1 MASKYDPLSKH
12 LESLDVSAW
21 QTNFRE
27 IERILGFSLPASARN
42 HRSWWHNNTIGHPQ
56 APAWMDIGWK
66 TADVDMGAGTL
77 VFRRSR
83 SSAHRSGTPAIRAS
97 RVITPLSSMNPNVS
111 SPHAGRPSV
120 IPAKAGI
127 QRGDKITQPAMTT
140 IKRPNRDAL
149 NQALDVYR
157 DAMRTFIIRYLNRF
171 KKEQVEQYIRH
182 SLGGQRYEEF
192 NRRLYQNSNEVEATI
207 DINDF
212 PSLLGNPYRSN
223 IFGQSLKYDRVVED
237 ELRWIVHA
245 RNRAAHPGTQ
255 DLESKYAEIS
265 MSSIATVLGRINA
278 LNERRLVESIKDR
291 LLSILESPQQKSHS
305 ILRAPKSVPLHTRET
320 PVTFDVDRLM
330 SRLSRNRP
338 LFHSEADFQHSI
350 ESLIQETMPSY
361 PVRLMHQLPHEER
374 SMYLDIWLP
383 NDGMAIQLRHATQKL
398 ELDWED
404 VSFELKAHGAQDITR
419 YDFLRD
425 VQRLEHTVARVETC
439 KVGLAILLTN
449 DPLYWKTP
457 HRAGTIDAAFRV
469 HEGRELTGELGWA
482 AHAGAGTTRSREAPI
497 RLQGSYTIR
506 WRDYSKF
513 EGEKYGEF
521 RYLAVAVQ

>member
-1 MASKYDPLSKH
+1 
-12 LESLDVSAW
+12 
-21 QTNFRE
+21 
-27 IERILGFSLPASARN
+27 
-42 HRSWWHNNTIGHPQ
+42 
-56 APAWMDIGWK
+56 
-66 TADVDMGAGTL
+66 
-77 VFRRSR
+77 
-83 SSAHRSGTPAIRAS
+83 
-97 RVITPLSSMNPNVS
+97 
-111 SPHAGRPSV
+111 
-120 IPAKAGI
+120 
-127 QRGDKITQPAMTT
+127 MTT
-140 IKRPNRDAL
+140 IQRPNRNAL

-157 DAMRTFIIRYLNRF
+157 DAMRTFIIRYLNKF
-171 KKEQVEQYIRH
+171 KKEHVEQYIRH

-192 NRRLYQNSNEVEATI
+192 NRRLHQNRNEVEATI

-212 PSLLGNPYRSN
+212 PFLLGNPYRSN

-237 ELRWIVHA
+237 ELRWVVHA

-255 DLESKYAEIS
+255 DLESKYVEIS
-265 MSSIATVLGRINA
+265 MSSIAVVLGRINA
-278 LNERRLVESIKDR
+278 LNERRIVESIMDR
-291 LLSILESPQQKSHS
+291 LLKVTEPPKLKPESIFPPPVP
-305 ILRAPKSVPLHTRET
+305 IPTRARSTA
-320 PVTFDVDRLM
+320 FDTYDFM
-330 SRLSRNRP
+330 ARLSRSRP
-338 LFHSEADFQHSI
+338 IFHSEADFQHSI
-350 ESLIQETMPSY
+350 ESRIQETTPNY
-361 PVRLMHQLPHEER
+361 PVRLMHQLPHEEQ

-383 NDGMAIQLRHATQKL
+383 ADGIAVQLRHSTQKL
-398 ELDWED
+398 ELDWDD

-457 HRAGTIDAAFRV
+457 YRAGTIDAAFRV

-497 RLQGSYTIR
+497 RLQGSYTIQ

-521 RYLAVAVQ
+521 RYLAVTVQPTT